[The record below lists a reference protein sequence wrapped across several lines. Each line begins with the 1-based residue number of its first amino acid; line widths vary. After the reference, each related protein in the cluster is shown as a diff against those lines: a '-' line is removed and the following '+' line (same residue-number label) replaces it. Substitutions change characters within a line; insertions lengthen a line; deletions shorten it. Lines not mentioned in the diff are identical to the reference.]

1 MTRAAPSPS
10 PRVQGIPVAE
20 SPSTTAPSVGLM
32 PGTLTDVEL
41 PWIEGRLE
49 AQLRFGRV
57 AAERSVGPHK
67 RIVSFKP
74 GATFGLTRCTAADMG
89 QMSWRLSIVTAAAA
103 GSRWAAHPG
112 IDPGGDILLD
122 LDALEPIRA
131 VLVEIDLIEASGID
145 LCDVAPVH
153 WRHIAAQ
160 MAAALP
166 FRSYGA
172 ERHAA
177 WLRRRTVES

>member
-1 MTRAAPSPS
+1 MMRASPPPS
-10 PRVQGIPVAE
+10 PRVQGISATDD
-20 SPSTTAPSVGLM
+20 PSTTARSFGRP
-32 PGTLTDVEL
+32 PGVLTDVEM

-67 RIVSFKP
+67 RIVSFRP
-74 GATFGLTRCTAADMG
+74 GVTFGLTRCTAADMG
-89 QMSWRLSIVTAAAA
+89 QMSWRLVIVTAAAA
-103 GSRWAAHPG
+103 GTPCTLFPG
-112 IDPGGDILLD
+112 IDPGGDVLLD
-122 LDALEPIRA
+122 LDALELIRA

-145 LCDVAPVH
+145 LCDVAPDH

-160 MAAALP
+160 LAAALP

-177 WLRRRTVES
+177 WLLRRTIEP

>member
-1 MTRAAPSPS
+1 MIHAGSPTS
-10 PRVQGIPVAE
+10 PCVQRIAVGGY
-20 SPSTTAPSVGLM
+20 PSTTALLGVP
-32 PGTLTDVEL
+32 PGGLTDVEL
-41 PWIEGRLE
+41 PWIESRLE

-57 AAERSVGPHK
+57 VAERSDGPNK
-67 RIVSFKP
+67 RIVSFRP

-89 QMSWRLSIVTAAAA
+89 QMSRRLSIVTAAAA
-103 GSRWAAHPG
+103 GSRCAAHPG

-131 VLVEIDLIEASGID
+131 VLVEIDTIELSGID
-145 LCDVAPVH
+145 LCDVAPDH

>member
-1 MTRAAPSPS
+1 MMRASPPPS
-10 PRVQGIPVAE
+10 PRVQGISAADV
-20 SPSTTAPSVGLM
+20 PSTTAPSFGM
-32 PGTLTDVEL
+32 PPAVMTDVEL

-67 RIVSFKP
+67 RIVSFRP

-89 QMSWRLSIVTAAAA
+89 QMTWRLAIVTATAVGTPSIAY
-103 GSRWAAHPG
+103 PG
-112 IDPGGDILLD
+112 IDPGGDLLLD

-145 LCDVAPVH
+145 LCDVAPDH

-172 ERHAA
+172 ERHIA
-177 WLRRRTVES
+177 WLRRRTIES

>member
-1 MTRAAPSPS
+1 M
-10 PRVQGIPVAE
+10 VAQ
-20 SPSTTAPSVGLM
+20 SLGM
-32 PGTLTDVEL
+32 PPGGLTDVAL

-67 RIVSFKP
+67 RIVSFRP

-89 QMSWRLSIVTAAAA
+89 QMSWRLIIVTAAAA
-103 GSRWAAHPG
+103 GSRCAAHLG
-112 IDPGGDILLD
+112 IDPGCDILLD
-122 LDALEPIRA
+122 LDRLEPIRA
-131 VLVEIDLIEASGID
+131 VLAEFDLIEASGID
-145 LCDVAPVH
+145 LCDVAPDH

-177 WLRRRTVES
+177 WLRRRSIEP